1 MVYLKPSRT
10 SWLFLWVI
18 LFTFQQASVS
28 GGNNM
33 EISSAAF
40 KDGDKI
46 PIQYVMP
53 GAGGKNTSVP
63 LSWKNIPSGTKSLA
77 LSMVDPHPVAQNL
90 KEGDV

>member
-1 MVYLKPSRT
+1 LI
-10 SWLFLWVI
+10 I
-18 LFTFQQASVS
+18 LFTFQQVEIS

-53 GAGGKNTSVP
+53 GAGGKNVSVP
-63 LSWKNIPSGTKSLA
+63 LAWKNAEMGSGL
-77 LSMVDPHPVAQNL
+77 
-90 KEGDV
+90 